1 MTPAAGSAACT
12 PVDLG
17 GWTVGIGAE
26 YAFTDWISGFVEYD
40 YYDFGTRSVAFPADL
55 VTFNVD
61 IRERKNVAKIG
72 LNLRFGSGPVVAR
85 Y

>member
-1 MTPAAGSAACT
+1 MAERDAGAKRTQDRGHRILTPAQIARQPQDSRR
-12 PVDLG
+12 L
-17 GWTVGIGAE
+17 
-26 YAFTDWISGFVEYD
+26 
-40 YYDFGTRSVAFPADL
+40 VAFPADL

-61 IRERKNVAKIG
+61 IRERKNVANIG